1 VALPTLLSKT
11 AAAEALGGISI
22 RTVDRLRAAGFIQA
36 VQVGGQ
42 VRLIEESIEAY
53 LASQIPPTPQVFRDE
68 KYTPSIVKRRRAE
81 RLAREAA

>member
-1 VALPTLLSKT
+1 MALPTLLSK
-11 AAAEALGGISI
+11 AASAEALGGISI
-22 RTVDRLRAAGFIQA
+22 RTIDRLRAAGLIQS

-53 LASQIPPTPQVFRDE
+53 LASQILPTPQVIRDE

-81 RLAREAA
+81 RVAREAP

>member
-1 VALPTLLSKT
+1 MALPTLLSKA
-11 AAAEALGGISI
+11 AAAEALGGISV
-22 RTVDRLRAAGFIQA
+22 RTIDRLRAAGQIQS

-42 VRLIEESIEAY
+42 VRLIEESIDAY
-53 LASQIPPTPQVFRDE
+53 LASQIPPTPQVIRDE